1 MVTVPTPSLL
11 TGNSSVG
18 HAERGKV
25 VKVKRGSWLYQDDS
39 PVGLRNSDSSG
50 VSSALYDSH
59 GEAQRRKEVTLR
71 PGMSKGSFLDGMT
84 DACQIGET
92 NKYKAATLHLY
103 AS

>member
-71 PGMSKGSFLDGMT
+71 PGMSNWMVMT